1 MLALAAATLVVCAPG
16 YPGSTE
22 EAQPARDAAARSLA
36 KAAQLAEGSLAA
48 LYEETEPGCMRRL
61 AQEESSLLLATL
73 PFFLVHEQELR
84 LVARLSAMP
93 QGGEMLERWTL
104 VTGKEHP
111 PSLDGYTVESSA
123 GYSKRFVRAMAPKLP
138 GRVEVQQTAAVLS
151 ALKRSAN
158 GEKLAVLL
166 DGSQAAAIA
175 KLPFAGSLAVVETS
189 PPMPVAL
196 IATLRKRIDD
206 RRWNTLETAFLRLAE
221 DRAAREALDGVRMAG
236 LQPPGGKAPA
246 AARAAYPRARGGAS
260 PRATAARG
268 AR

>member
-22 EAQPARDAAARSLA
+22 EAQSAMDALARSLA

-93 QGGEMLERWTL
+93 QGGETLERWTL

-138 GRVEVQQTAAVLS
+138 GRVEIQQSSAVLS

-166 DGSQAAAIA
+166 DGSQAAAMA
-175 KLPFAGSLAVVETS
+175 KLPFAGSLAVLETS

-236 LQPPGGKAPA
+236 FQPLDDKALA
-246 AARAAYPRARGGAS
+246 AARTAYRRAR
-260 PRATAARG
+260 
-268 AR
+268 

>member
-1 MLALAAATLVVCAPG
+1 MLVLAVATLVVCAPG
-16 YPGSTE
+16 YPGNTG
-22 EAQPARDAAARSLA
+22 EAQPAMDALARSLA
-36 KAAQLAEGSLAA
+36 RTAHLPEDSLVA

-61 AQEESSLLLATL
+61 AQPESSLLLATL
-73 PFFLVHEQELR
+73 PFYLVHEQELR

-93 QGGEMLERWTL
+93 QGSETLERWTL
-104 VTGKEHP
+104 VTGKDHP
-111 PSLDGYTVESSA
+111 PSIEGYTVESTA

-138 GRVEVQQTAAVLS
+138 GRVEIQQSSAVLS

-166 DGSQAAAIA
+166 DGSQAAAMA
-175 KLPFAGSLAVVETS
+175 KLPFAGSLAVLETS

-236 LQPPGGKAPA
+236 FQPLDDKALA
-246 AARAAYPRARGGAS
+246 AARTAYRRAR
-260 PRATAARG
+260 
-268 AR
+268 

>member
-1 MLALAAATLVVCAPG
+1 
-16 YPGSTE
+16 
-22 EAQPARDAAARSLA
+22 
-36 KAAQLAEGSLAA
+36 
-48 LYEETEPGCMRRL
+48 
-61 AQEESSLLLATL
+61 
-73 PFFLVHEQELR
+73 
-84 LVARLSAMP
+84 
-93 QGGEMLERWTL
+93 MLERWTL

-138 GRVEVQQTAAVLS
+138 GRVEIQQSSAVLS

-166 DGSQAAAIA
+166 DGSQAAAMA
-175 KLPFAGSLAVVETS
+175 KLPFAGSLAVLETS

-236 LQPPGGKAPA
+236 FQPLDDKALA
-246 AARAAYPRARGGAS
+246 AARTAYRRAR
-260 PRATAARG
+260 
-268 AR
+268 

>member
-1 MLALAAATLVVCAPG
+1 MVCAPG

-22 EAQPARDAAARSLA
+22 EAQPAMDALARSLA

-93 QGGEMLERWTL
+93 QGGETLERWTL

-138 GRVEVQQTAAVLS
+138 GRVEIQQSSAVLS

-166 DGSQAAAIA
+166 DGSQAAAMA
-175 KLPFAGSLAVVETS
+175 KLPFAGSLAVLETS

-236 LQPPGGKAPA
+236 FQPLDDKALA
-246 AARAAYPRARGGAS
+246 AARTAYRRAR
-260 PRATAARG
+260 
-268 AR
+268 